1 MKERDRITK
10 DDENIEEV
18 EFDETLVTYPLN
30 VQLGKKQW
38 ERYDALMARL
48 KVKTD
53 LTMLIKFHPALQDG

>member
-1 MKERDRITK
+1 MKERDRIAK
-10 DDENIEEV
+10 NDEDVEEV

-38 ERYDALMARL
+38 EKYEALMNRL
-48 KVKTD
+48 KVRTD